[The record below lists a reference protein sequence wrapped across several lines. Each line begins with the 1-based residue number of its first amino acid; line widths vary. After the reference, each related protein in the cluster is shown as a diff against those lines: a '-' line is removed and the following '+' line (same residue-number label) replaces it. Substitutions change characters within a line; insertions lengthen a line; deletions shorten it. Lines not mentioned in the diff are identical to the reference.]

1 MSIKQHFAR
10 WKETEAAKLRPMTA
24 KQRAGYILHYY
35 RFWFIGLALL
45 LLVGFYIGD
54 AVIQSHKEILLQG
67 FFTNDEYNLFPAER
81 IEKDYAATQ
90 TLTRQQR
97 VVFDDALYID
107 LGGEASEYTAASN
120 GKLTAYMMMHELDF
134 VVTSDEVLEYYKDT
148 FPMEDLEAL
157 LPADLRE
164 ALADQLFFNTDAD
177 GKPRAAL
184 WRAPEPMQTPMSST
198 PIISL
203 SRRGHPTRSRSCS
216 SCGTVSGC
224 KLLVICN
231 FRFLIVLCLQQQKRT
246 SSCEP
251 VLFCCIRGSKVTGS
265 LLIHVAAGHDVST
278 GAADVLHDHLA
289 YMDGGVEDNAVQRG
303 HHLGHLALGHRLGGL
318 YRAAGM
324 QAALGPDR
332 AGDDAGGVGQLLFAV
347 GNAVGAAIAGHFII
361 VCFIHLQV
369 AALGAAGANY
379 FFHIAHASSI
389 SMVSSSTGALSSRT
403 LGRAMCSISPGARR
417 SRLNL
422 AMT

>member
-1 MSIKQHFAR
+1 MSIKQHFAH

-35 RFWFIGLALL
+35 RFWFIGLSLL

-81 IEKDYAATQ
+81 IENDYAATQ

-148 FPMEDLEAL
+148 FPMEDFEAL

-177 GKPRAAL
+177 GKTTAIAL
-184 WRAPEPMQTPMSST
+184 DMTQ
-198 PIISL
+198 
-203 SRRGHPTRSRSCS
+203 SR
-216 SCGTVSGC
+216 
-224 KLLVICN
+224 
-231 FRFLIVLCLQQQKRT
+231 F
-246 SSCEP
+246 
-251 VLFCCIRGSKVTGS
+251 
-265 LLIHVAAGHDVST
+265 VAGT
-278 GAADVLHDHLA
+278 GADADP
-289 YMDGGVEDNAVQRG
+289 NVQ
-303 HHLGHLALGHRLGGL
+303 HT
-318 YRAAGM
+318 Y
-324 QAALGPDR
+324 
-332 AGDDAGGVGQLLFAV
+332 
-347 GNAVGAAIAGHFII
+347 
-361 VCFIHLQV
+361 
-369 AALGAAGANY
+369 Y
-379 FFHIAHASSI
+379 FFVPAEAPHPEQIVQFLRYSF
-389 SMVSSSTGALSSRT
+389 GL
-403 LGRAMCSISPGARR
+403 
-417 SRLNL
+417 
-422 AMT
+422 

>member
-81 IEKDYAATQ
+81 IEQDYAATQ

-177 GKPRAAL
+177 GKTTAIAL
-184 WRAPEPMQTPMSST
+184 DMTQ
-198 PIISL
+198 
-203 SRRGHPTRSRSCS
+203 SR
-216 SCGTVSGC
+216 
-224 KLLVICN
+224 
-231 FRFLIVLCLQQQKRT
+231 F
-246 SSCEP
+246 
-251 VLFCCIRGSKVTGS
+251 
-265 LLIHVAAGHDVST
+265 VAGT
-278 GAADVLHDHLA
+278 GADADP
-289 YMDGGVEDNAVQRG
+289 NVQ
-303 HHLGHLALGHRLGGL
+303 HT
-318 YRAAGM
+318 YYFFV
-324 QAALGPDR
+324 Q
-332 AGDDAGGVGQLLFAV
+332 
-347 GNAVGAAIAGHFII
+347 
-361 VCFIHLQV
+361 
-369 AALGAAGANY
+369 AGAPHPEQIVQFLRY
-379 FFHIAHASSI
+379 SF
-389 SMVSSSTGALSSRT
+389 GL
-403 LGRAMCSISPGARR
+403 
-417 SRLNL
+417 
-422 AMT
+422 

>member
-10 WKETEAAKLRPMTA
+10 WKEMEAAKLRPMTA

-54 AVIQSHKEILLQG
+54 AVIQSHKETLLQG

-120 GKLTAYMMMHELDF
+120 GKLAAYMMMHELDF

-164 ALADQLFFNTDAD
+164 ALADKLSFNTGAD
-177 GKPRAAL
+177 GKTTAIAL
-184 WRAPEPMQTPMSST
+184 DMTQ
-198 PIISL
+198 
-203 SRRGHPTRSRSCS
+203 SR
-216 SCGTVSGC
+216 
-224 KLLVICN
+224 
-231 FRFLIVLCLQQQKRT
+231 F
-246 SSCEP
+246 
-251 VLFCCIRGSKVTGS
+251 
-265 LLIHVAAGHDVST
+265 VAGT
-278 GAADVLHDHLA
+278 GADADP
-289 YMDGGVEDNAVQRG
+289 NVQ
-303 HHLGHLALGHRLGGL
+303 HT
-318 YRAAGM
+318 YYFFV
-324 QAALGPDR
+324 P
-332 AGDDAGGVGQLLFAV
+332 
-347 GNAVGAAIAGHFII
+347 
-361 VCFIHLQV
+361 
-369 AALGAAGANY
+369 AGAPHPEQIVQFLRY
-379 FFHIAHASSI
+379 SF
-389 SMVSSSTGALSSRT
+389 GL
-403 LGRAMCSISPGARR
+403 
-417 SRLNL
+417 
-422 AMT
+422 

>member
-24 KQRAGYILHYY
+24 KQRVGYILHYY

-54 AVIQSHKEILLQG
+54 AVIQSHKETLLQG

-177 GKPRAAL
+177 GKTTAIAL
-184 WRAPEPMQTPMSST
+184 DMTQ
-198 PIISL
+198 
-203 SRRGHPTRSRSCS
+203 SR
-216 SCGTVSGC
+216 
-224 KLLVICN
+224 
-231 FRFLIVLCLQQQKRT
+231 F
-246 SSCEP
+246 
-251 VLFCCIRGSKVTGS
+251 
-265 LLIHVAAGHDVST
+265 VAGT
-278 GAADVLHDHLA
+278 GADADP
-289 YMDGGVEDNAVQRG
+289 NVQ
-303 HHLGHLALGHRLGGL
+303 HT
-318 YRAAGM
+318 YYFFV
-324 QAALGPDR
+324 P
-332 AGDDAGGVGQLLFAV
+332 
-347 GNAVGAAIAGHFII
+347 
-361 VCFIHLQV
+361 
-369 AALGAAGANY
+369 AGAPHPEQIVQFLRY
-379 FFHIAHASSI
+379 SF
-389 SMVSSSTGALSSRT
+389 GL
-403 LGRAMCSISPGARR
+403 
-417 SRLNL
+417 
-422 AMT
+422 

>member
-177 GKPRAAL
+177 GKTTAIAL
-184 WRAPEPMQTPMSST
+184 DMTQSRFVAGTGAMQTPMSST

-203 SRRGHPTRSRSCS
+203 SRRGTPPGADRAVPAVQFRAVSFWLFAISDFSSFSVYSNRKGPALASRSFS
-216 SCGTVSGC
+216 V
-224 KLLVICN
+224 V
-231 FRFLIVLCLQQQKRT
+231 
-246 SSCEP
+246 
-251 VLFCCIRGSKVTGS
+251 
-265 LLIHVAAGHDVST
+265 
-278 GAADVLHDHLA
+278 
-289 YMDGGVEDNAVQRG
+289 
-303 HHLGHLALGHRLGGL
+303 
-318 YRAAGM
+318 
-324 QAALGPDR
+324 
-332 AGDDAGGVGQLLFAV
+332 
-347 GNAVGAAIAGHFII
+347 
-361 VCFIHLQV
+361 
-369 AALGAAGANY
+369 
-379 FFHIAHASSI
+379 
-389 SMVSSSTGALSSRT
+389 
-403 LGRAMCSISPGARR
+403 
-417 SRLNL
+417 
-422 AMT
+422 

>member
-164 ALADQLFFNTDAD
+164 ALADQLSFNTDAD
-177 GKPRAAL
+177 GKTTAIAL
-184 WRAPEPMQTPMSST
+184 DM
-198 PIISL
+198 
-203 SRRGHPTRSRSCS
+203 TRSR
-216 SCGTVSGC
+216 
-224 KLLVICN
+224 
-231 FRFLIVLCLQQQKRT
+231 F
-246 SSCEP
+246 
-251 VLFCCIRGSKVTGS
+251 
-265 LLIHVAAGHDVST
+265 VAGT
-278 GAADVLHDHLA
+278 GADADPR
-289 YMDGGVEDNAVQRG
+289 VEHTYYLFVPESAPHTQQIVSFLRY
-303 HHLGHLALGHRLGGL
+303 AFRLE
-318 YRAAGM
+318 
-324 QAALGPDR
+324 
-332 AGDDAGGVGQLLFAV
+332 
-347 GNAVGAAIAGHFII
+347 
-361 VCFIHLQV
+361 
-369 AALGAAGANY
+369 
-379 FFHIAHASSI
+379 
-389 SMVSSSTGALSSRT
+389 
-403 LGRAMCSISPGARR
+403 
-417 SRLNL
+417 
-422 AMT
+422 

>member
-24 KQRAGYILHYY
+24 KQRVGYILHYY

-54 AVIQSHKEILLQG
+54 AVIQSHKETLLQG

-120 GKLTAYMMMHELDF
+120 GKLAAYMMMHELDF

-164 ALADQLFFNTDAD
+164 ALADQLSFNTDAD
-177 GKPRAAL
+177 GKTTAIAL
-184 WRAPEPMQTPMSST
+184 DMTQ
-198 PIISL
+198 
-203 SRRGHPTRSRSCS
+203 SR
-216 SCGTVSGC
+216 
-224 KLLVICN
+224 
-231 FRFLIVLCLQQQKRT
+231 F
-246 SSCEP
+246 
-251 VLFCCIRGSKVTGS
+251 
-265 LLIHVAAGHDVST
+265 VAGT
-278 GAADVLHDHLA
+278 GADADP
-289 YMDGGVEDNAVQRG
+289 NVQ
-303 HHLGHLALGHRLGGL
+303 HT
-318 YRAAGM
+318 YYFFV
-324 QAALGPDR
+324 P
-332 AGDDAGGVGQLLFAV
+332 
-347 GNAVGAAIAGHFII
+347 
-361 VCFIHLQV
+361 
-369 AALGAAGANY
+369 AGAPHPEQIVQFLRY
-379 FFHIAHASSI
+379 SF
-389 SMVSSSTGALSSRT
+389 GL
-403 LGRAMCSISPGARR
+403 
-417 SRLNL
+417 
-422 AMT
+422 

>member
-10 WKETEAAKLRPMTA
+10 WKETEAAKLRPMTP

-35 RFWFIGLALL
+35 RFWFIGLVLL

-90 TLTRQQR
+90 PLTRQQR

-177 GKPRAAL
+177 GKTTAIAL
-184 WRAPEPMQTPMSST
+184 DMTQ
-198 PIISL
+198 
-203 SRRGHPTRSRSCS
+203 SR
-216 SCGTVSGC
+216 
-224 KLLVICN
+224 
-231 FRFLIVLCLQQQKRT
+231 F
-246 SSCEP
+246 
-251 VLFCCIRGSKVTGS
+251 
-265 LLIHVAAGHDVST
+265 VAGT
-278 GAADVLHDHLA
+278 GADADP
-289 YMDGGVEDNAVQRG
+289 NVQ
-303 HHLGHLALGHRLGGL
+303 HT
-318 YRAAGM
+318 YYFFV
-324 QAALGPDR
+324 P
-332 AGDDAGGVGQLLFAV
+332 
-347 GNAVGAAIAGHFII
+347 
-361 VCFIHLQV
+361 
-369 AALGAAGANY
+369 AGAPHPEQIVQFLRY
-379 FFHIAHASSI
+379 SF
-389 SMVSSSTGALSSRT
+389 GL
-403 LGRAMCSISPGARR
+403 
-417 SRLNL
+417 
-422 AMT
+422 

>member
-45 LLVGFYIGD
+45 LLVGLYIGD

-90 TLTRQQR
+90 ILTRQQR

-164 ALADQLFFNTDAD
+164 ALVEKLFFNTDAD
-177 GKPRAAL
+177 GKTTAIAL
-184 WRAPEPMQTPMSST
+184 DMTQ
-198 PIISL
+198 
-203 SRRGHPTRSRSCS
+203 SR
-216 SCGTVSGC
+216 
-224 KLLVICN
+224 
-231 FRFLIVLCLQQQKRT
+231 F
-246 SSCEP
+246 
-251 VLFCCIRGSKVTGS
+251 
-265 LLIHVAAGHDVST
+265 VAGT
-278 GAADVLHDHLA
+278 GADADP
-289 YMDGGVEDNAVQRG
+289 NVQ
-303 HHLGHLALGHRLGGL
+303 HT
-318 YRAAGM
+318 YYFFV
-324 QAALGPDR
+324 P
-332 AGDDAGGVGQLLFAV
+332 
-347 GNAVGAAIAGHFII
+347 
-361 VCFIHLQV
+361 
-369 AALGAAGANY
+369 AGAPHPEQIVQFLRY
-379 FFHIAHASSI
+379 SF
-389 SMVSSSTGALSSRT
+389 GL
-403 LGRAMCSISPGARR
+403 
-417 SRLNL
+417 
-422 AMT
+422 

>member
-45 LLVGFYIGD
+45 LLVGLYIGD

-177 GKPRAAL
+177 GKTTAIAL
-184 WRAPEPMQTPMSST
+184 DMTQ
-198 PIISL
+198 
-203 SRRGHPTRSRSCS
+203 SR
-216 SCGTVSGC
+216 
-224 KLLVICN
+224 
-231 FRFLIVLCLQQQKRT
+231 F
-246 SSCEP
+246 
-251 VLFCCIRGSKVTGS
+251 
-265 LLIHVAAGHDVST
+265 VAGT
-278 GAADVLHDHLA
+278 GADADP
-289 YMDGGVEDNAVQRG
+289 NVQ
-303 HHLGHLALGHRLGGL
+303 HT
-318 YRAAGM
+318 Y
-324 QAALGPDR
+324 
-332 AGDDAGGVGQLLFAV
+332 
-347 GNAVGAAIAGHFII
+347 
-361 VCFIHLQV
+361 
-369 AALGAAGANY
+369 Y
-379 FFHIAHASSI
+379 FFVPAEAPHPEQIVQFLRYSF
-389 SMVSSSTGALSSRT
+389 GL
-403 LGRAMCSISPGARR
+403 
-417 SRLNL
+417 
-422 AMT
+422 

>member
-81 IEKDYAATQ
+81 IEQDYAATQ
-90 TLTRQQR
+90 TLTHQQR

-157 LPADLRE
+157 LPADLQE
-164 ALADQLFFNTDAD
+164 ALADKLSFNTDAD
-177 GKPRAAL
+177 GKTTAIAL
-184 WRAPEPMQTPMSST
+184 DMTQ
-198 PIISL
+198 
-203 SRRGHPTRSRSCS
+203 SR
-216 SCGTVSGC
+216 
-224 KLLVICN
+224 
-231 FRFLIVLCLQQQKRT
+231 F
-246 SSCEP
+246 
-251 VLFCCIRGSKVTGS
+251 
-265 LLIHVAAGHDVST
+265 VAGT
-278 GAADVLHDHLA
+278 GADADPNVRHT
-289 YMDGGVEDNAVQRG
+289 YYFFV
-303 HHLGHLALGHRLGGL
+303 
-318 YRAAGM
+318 
-324 QAALGPDR
+324 P
-332 AGDDAGGVGQLLFAV
+332 
-347 GNAVGAAIAGHFII
+347 
-361 VCFIHLQV
+361 
-369 AALGAAGANY
+369 AGAPHPEQIVQFLRY
-379 FFHIAHASSI
+379 SF
-389 SMVSSSTGALSSRT
+389 GL
-403 LGRAMCSISPGARR
+403 
-417 SRLNL
+417 
-422 AMT
+422 

>member
-10 WKETEAAKLRPMTA
+10 WKETEAAKLRPMTP

-177 GKPRAAL
+177 GKTTAIAL
-184 WRAPEPMQTPMSST
+184 DMTQ
-198 PIISL
+198 
-203 SRRGHPTRSRSCS
+203 SR
-216 SCGTVSGC
+216 
-224 KLLVICN
+224 
-231 FRFLIVLCLQQQKRT
+231 F
-246 SSCEP
+246 
-251 VLFCCIRGSKVTGS
+251 
-265 LLIHVAAGHDVST
+265 VAGT
-278 GAADVLHDHLA
+278 GADADPR
-289 YMDGGVEDNAVQRG
+289 VEHTYYLFVPESAPHTEQIVSFLRY
-303 HHLGHLALGHRLGGL
+303 AFRLE
-318 YRAAGM
+318 
-324 QAALGPDR
+324 
-332 AGDDAGGVGQLLFAV
+332 
-347 GNAVGAAIAGHFII
+347 
-361 VCFIHLQV
+361 
-369 AALGAAGANY
+369 
-379 FFHIAHASSI
+379 
-389 SMVSSSTGALSSRT
+389 
-403 LGRAMCSISPGARR
+403 
-417 SRLNL
+417 
-422 AMT
+422 

>member
-10 WKETEAAKLRPMTA
+10 WKETEAAKLRSMTA

-134 VVTSDEVLEYYKDT
+134 VVTSDEVLEYYTDT
-148 FPMEDLEAL
+148 FPMENLEAL

-177 GKPRAAL
+177 GKTTAIAL
-184 WRAPEPMQTPMSST
+184 DMTQ
-198 PIISL
+198 
-203 SRRGHPTRSRSCS
+203 SR
-216 SCGTVSGC
+216 
-224 KLLVICN
+224 
-231 FRFLIVLCLQQQKRT
+231 F
-246 SSCEP
+246 
-251 VLFCCIRGSKVTGS
+251 
-265 LLIHVAAGHDVST
+265 VAGT
-278 GAADVLHDHLA
+278 GADADP
-289 YMDGGVEDNAVQRG
+289 NVQ
-303 HHLGHLALGHRLGGL
+303 HT
-318 YRAAGM
+318 YYFFV
-324 QAALGPDR
+324 P
-332 AGDDAGGVGQLLFAV
+332 
-347 GNAVGAAIAGHFII
+347 
-361 VCFIHLQV
+361 
-369 AALGAAGANY
+369 AGAPHPEQIVQFLRY
-379 FFHIAHASSI
+379 SF
-389 SMVSSSTGALSSRT
+389 GL
-403 LGRAMCSISPGARR
+403 
-417 SRLNL
+417 
-422 AMT
+422 

>member
-81 IEKDYAATQ
+81 IEQDYAATQ

-107 LGGEASEYTAASN
+107 LGGEASEYTATSN

-134 VVTSDEVLEYYKDT
+134 VVTSDEVLEYYTDT

-177 GKPRAAL
+177 GKTTAIAL
-184 WRAPEPMQTPMSST
+184 DMTQ
-198 PIISL
+198 
-203 SRRGHPTRSRSCS
+203 SR
-216 SCGTVSGC
+216 
-224 KLLVICN
+224 
-231 FRFLIVLCLQQQKRT
+231 F
-246 SSCEP
+246 
-251 VLFCCIRGSKVTGS
+251 
-265 LLIHVAAGHDVST
+265 VAGT
-278 GAADVLHDHLA
+278 GADADP
-289 YMDGGVEDNAVQRG
+289 NVQ
-303 HHLGHLALGHRLGGL
+303 HT
-318 YRAAGM
+318 YYFFV
-324 QAALGPDR
+324 P
-332 AGDDAGGVGQLLFAV
+332 
-347 GNAVGAAIAGHFII
+347 
-361 VCFIHLQV
+361 
-369 AALGAAGANY
+369 AGAPHPEQIVQFLRY
-379 FFHIAHASSI
+379 SF
-389 SMVSSSTGALSSRT
+389 GL
-403 LGRAMCSISPGARR
+403 
-417 SRLNL
+417 
-422 AMT
+422 